1 MQLSSALTETA
12 TIRKLA
18 LVLQMDM
25 STVDV
30 LITKL
35 YKDTGLA
42 AYSVLQEWLKGQEN
56 RKVAYINMC
65 KALEGVDNNNLI
77 EKLN

>member
-1 MQLSSALTETA
+1 MQLSSALTEIT

-18 LVLQMDM
+18 RVLQMDM

-42 AYSVLQEWLKGQEN
+42 AYSVFQEWLKGQVKSESCLHQH
-56 RKVAYINMC
+56 MQSS
-65 KALEGVDNNNLI
+65 
-77 EKLN
+77 